1 MMKVSVDDLNALR
14 KSDPTL
20 YAYVL
25 PAARGVGDAIEID
38 TSQLREAH
46 RKVLEAWARENDI
59 EEPLSSSHGEYCSC
73 DSCFQKR
80 TREQIAQAEAEK
92 PAKEML
98 RAGLARLQEYF
109 KAGLVDSP
117 ENAALFDRTWRE
129 HPQLS
134 KVTQSSPQIVDAVI
148 ALVRDKLAWR
158 KAEPTPASVAP
169 PQPVV
174 TLSDGS
180 PQKSLAETPASSW
193 TIPQLQDYDRR
204 KRLQAA
210 GEPEALPPLEYV
222 HKGRVVTEPRLPLG
236 TKIGPQ
242 HSPEQIRDL
251 NIRQANAHA
260 RATGSHGAS
269 WFSDSRG
276 L

>member
-1 MMKVSVDDLNALR
+1 MRVTVENLKSLR
-14 KSDPTL
+14 TTDPTL
-20 YAYVL
+20 YAYVV
-25 PAARGVGDAIEID
+25 PACRGVGDAIEID
-38 TSQLREAH
+38 TSQLKEAH
-46 RKVLEAWARENDI
+46 RKLLEAWARENDI
-59 EEPLSSSHGEYCSC
+59 EEPLSSSHGQYCSC
-73 DSCFQKR
+73 DHCFSRR
-80 TREQIAQAEAEK
+80 THDEIAKAEAGK
-92 PAKEML
+92 PAKATL
-98 RAGLARLQEYF
+98 QGAIARLQEYF

-117 ENAALFDRTWRE
+117 ENAAIFDRTWRE

-158 KAEPTPASVAP
+158 KAEPTPTPVAP

-180 PQKSLAETPASSW
+180 QQKSLEETPSTQW
-193 TIPQLQDYDRR
+193 TVAQLKDYDRR

-210 GEPEALPPLEYV
+210 GEGELLPLEYV
-222 HKGRVVTEPRLPLG
+222 QRGRLVVEQRLPLG

-251 NIRQANAHA
+251 NIRTAQAHA
-260 RATGSHGAS
+260 RQTGSHGAS